1 MHPTSGESDQLFDI
15 SPKFISEAGNIIT
28 GSEDETY
35 DPETDRRVLFGSD
48 YKTIYGYTG
57 DWIDDAI
64 DNLLF
69 SGKREAIEAIKKARS
84 LFKKREELF
93 AINPIKK
100 GGLKIDDK
108 A

>member
-1 MHPTSGESDQLFDI
+1 MKQEFD
-15 SPKFISEAGNIIT
+15 KL
-28 GSEDETY
+28 Y
-35 DPETDRRVLFGSD
+35 
-48 YKTIYGYTG
+48 
-57 DWIDDAI
+57 DDAI

-108 A
+108 AGKVISSIYY